1 MSLKTLN
8 KIQQLRNFVSFYLRF
23 SSVGIFHVDL
33 FTLEL
38 ISRCPQS
45 HREFREIDCGSA
57 VGPPTDQ
64 KPRNSGGGGAK
75 PEEMA
80 LPSRSR
86 ISARQVQT
94 YFIGLGGSEVRKGR
108 KALRLRGGPSGVE
121 KYARP
126 LSRLIYFRFRF

>member
-1 MSLKTLN
+1 MSWISTTVGLF
-8 KIQQLRNFVSFYLRF
+8 QL
-23 SSVGIFHVDL
+23 DL

-64 KPRNSGGGGAK
+64 KPRNSGGGQK
-75 PEEMA
+75 LEEMA

-86 ISARQVQT
+86 ISSRQVQT

-108 KALRLRGGPSGVE
+108 KALRLRGGPSGVK
-121 KYARP
+121 KYARAH
-126 LSRLIYFRFRF
+126 SRLIYFRFRF